1 MLRKT
6 DVVRVSQEPRESAHD
21 ISAIEIRRS
30 WLIVRRHQAVTVP
43 TLTIDIVEQGLT
55 L

>member
-1 MLRKT
+1 MRHKA
-6 DVVRVSQEPRESAHD
+6 DVIRVSQEPRESAHD

-30 WLIVRRHQAVTVP
+30 WLIVRKHQTVTVA
-43 TLTIDIVEQGLT
+43 TLTIVIVEQGLT